1 MRAAE
6 EALVELGLEELL
18 ELLLL
23 PVATPLAPCKRESV
37 CVCVEKQKKHLNFD
51 PTI

>member
-18 ELLLL
+18 EQLLL
-23 PVATPLAPCKRESV
+23 PVAAPLAPSERE
-37 CVCVEKQKKHLNFD
+37 CVWKNNFFF
-51 PTI
+51 